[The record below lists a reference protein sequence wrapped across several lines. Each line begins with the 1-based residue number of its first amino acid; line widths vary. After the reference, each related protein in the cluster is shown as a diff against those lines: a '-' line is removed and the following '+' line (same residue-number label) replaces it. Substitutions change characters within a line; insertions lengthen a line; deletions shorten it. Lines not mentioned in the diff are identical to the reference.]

1 MGWKGYPLS
10 QCLVE
15 ILLTVESRC
24 STSSSCAQDI
34 ETHISQTSGFQ
45 RKDAIKK
52 KKNSAHLPVFWVLFK
67 FSMEWQCWFSK
78 LHIKGVLFLFIQV
91 ALVLFCLCGTKRPPF
106 SVMDL
111 WWHLDTR
118 AFGHHRKTSPRPL
131 PYCS

>member
-52 KKNSAHLPVFWVLFK
+52 KKQCASA
-67 FSMEWQCWFSK
+67 C
-78 LHIKGVLFLFIQV
+78 FLGAVQIFNGM
-91 ALVLFCLCGTKRPPF
+91 AMLVLKAAHKRCFIFVYSSGTSTF
-106 SVMDL
+106 LSM
-111 WWHLDTR
+111 WHKKAPVQCDGFMV
-118 AFGHHRKTSPRPL
+118 AP
-131 PYCS
+131 